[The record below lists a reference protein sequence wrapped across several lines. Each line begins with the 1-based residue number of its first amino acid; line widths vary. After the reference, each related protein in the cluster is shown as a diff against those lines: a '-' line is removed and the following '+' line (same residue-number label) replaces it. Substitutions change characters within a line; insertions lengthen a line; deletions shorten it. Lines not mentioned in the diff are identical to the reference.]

1 MDFQQFRQL
10 SNELDANPSY
20 ALALY
25 VQAWHETGGFTS
37 NLCQER
43 NNMFGMKLASL
54 RKQNIVGMDSAKHV
68 YYPSKAESLRD
79 RIALDKQNRTFP
91 PANYEDIQRYFKEV
105 QRKGYAE
112 DKNYLVKLDSVF
124 AQLTKDISIND
135 GNTVQ
140 MASFGVGG
148 ILLLAGV
155 AYYLLKR

>member
-1 MDFQQFRQL
+1 MDFQTFRQL
-10 SNELDANPSY
+10 SNELDSNPSY

-91 PANYEDIQRYFKEV
+91 PANNEDIQRYFKEV
-105 QRKGYAE
+105 QQKGYAE
-112 DKNYLVKLDSVF
+112 DTSYLVKLDRVYN
-124 AQLTKDISIND
+124 QLTKNITLANGS
-135 GNTVQ
+135 TVK
-140 MASFGVGG
+140 MAGVG
-148 ILLLAGV
+148 ISSALLLAGV
-155 AYYLLKR
+155 AYYLLKK